1 MLIYLTILTI
11 TDLSLQCIKLQLA
24 RYATA
29 GASPLCG
36 NVSELMC
43 QVCMGVVISHLLGAP
58 AVVKLD
64 VMLLQLNST
73 NCILL
78 EVVLLQL

>member
-1 MLIYLTILTI
+1 MVIAVAISTIVRC
-11 TDLSLQCIKLQLA
+11 DA
-24 RYATA
+24 PA
-29 GASPLCG
+29 
-36 NVSELMC
+36 
-43 QVCMGVVISHLLGAP
+43 VVVRGDAP